1 MASFLDAI
9 SGLSFSV
16 ATIKVVGLAL
26 FVLAAAV
33 ALALLARRSRLMMP
47 GRQRLLL
54 VAVTLVTLVLLAVSV
69 AGLSYTKQEKKLG
82 VVLLVD
88 GSASIPDGEFDR
100 ARQWVAQAYGLAKTE
115 FVRTIVFGRDPEV
128 LPNAAAGAPAIER
141 PEQQPGSHLER
152 ALHAA
157 IDLFPE
163 NITRRAV
170 LLSDGNQ
177 TAGDLAAEASLAAA
191 HGVELSTV
199 MLDTRDDRD
208 LYIESIDIPAA
219 ARPGERVKVGVV
231 VVANFAAAARL
242 NITQGGKSVF
252 NETVNIAPG
261 RNAFE
266 AESTVSGVN
275 AATFSAQIDAAD
287 DQHPDNNRLAATI
300 RIAARP
306 SVILFGDNVDADL
319 ALVEALN
326 DAGLS
331 VNVAAAD
338 KIPTSL
344 GSLLGYDEVILSDL
358 KYKQLSDRQQQTLLD
373 YAKTG
378 GGGVL
383 VIGGPNSGDLGKKK
397 EKLPIKRMMPVV
409 FKEKKKT
416 EPNPVTLILV
426 IDKSASMARQRKFA
440 MAIQAAADTID
451 LLNERSR
458 LGVILFDDFPRW
470 AIPLQKV
477 GKEENKEKLKQR
489 LRSFGVDGG
498 TSIYPAVSEAYKK
511 LKDDKAKVKH
521 IILLSDGISITTF
534 DQWGHVIQWMASKK
548 ITISTVAL
556 GQESDRKHLH
566 KIAEVGRGRFYYTED
581 FTQIPR
587 IFLEETKTIAK
598 TNVVEKKIKPTLLK
612 KGDLLDGLNLQTIP
626 EIVGYNSSEPKPTS
640 EVFVTA
646 DRNEPLLVRWRYGLG
661 RVSVLATDSGGRWAT
676 GWRNWNQY
684 GPLMTKL
691 VRGTLADLALRN
703 YRITAD
709 AEDDQARLAVD
720 VTDQYGN
727 FINDLNLVVHVAR
740 PAGGE
745 DDGPLEVP
753 LSQVR
758 AGGYEGT
765 FTVGSFGTHS
775 LRVEPQG
782 GALARAQGI
791 GQVHLTPPR
800 EFVATQPDRALLSK
814 VATIGRGKFNPQ
826 PQDIFVEPEME
837 YPQRQAL
844 WNYLLYVALGMML
857 VAIIIRRS

>member
-9 SGLSFSV
+9 SGLSFSA
-16 ATIKVVGLAL
+16 ATIKVVGLVL
-26 FVLAAAV
+26 FLHVAGAV
-33 ALALLARRSRLMMP
+33 MIYLARNSRLMMP
-47 GRQRLLL
+47 GRRRLLL
-54 VAVTLVTLVLLAVSV
+54 VAVTLVTLTLLAV
-69 AGLSYTKQEKKLG
+69 AAAELTYTKQEKKLG
-82 VVLLVD
+82 VVMLVD
-88 GSASIPDGEFDR
+88 GSASIPDAEFDR
-100 ARQWVAQAYGLAKTE
+100 ARRWVEQAYSLAQDE
-115 FVRTIVFGRDPEV
+115 FVRTIVFGRDPQM
-128 LPNAAAGAPAIER
+128 LTNTDAGAPPIER
-141 PEQQPGSHLER
+141 PAQKPGSHLDR

-170 LLSDGNQ
+170 LLTDGNQ
-177 TAGDLAAEASLAAA
+177 TAGDLAAEASLAAV
-191 HGVELSTV
+191 HGIELSTL

-208 LYIESIDIPAA
+208 LYVESIHIPAA

-231 VVANFAAAARL
+231 VVSNFATAARL
-242 NITQGGKSVF
+242 RITQGGKAVF
-252 NETVNIAPG
+252 NETVNILPG

-275 AATFSAQIDAAD
+275 AATFAAQVDAAD
-287 DQHPDNNRLAATI
+287 DQHPDNNRLAATL
-300 RIAARP
+300 RISARP
-306 SVILFGDNVDADL
+306 RVVLFGDNVDADL

-326 DAGLS
+326 NAGLS
-331 VNVAAAD
+331 VKVATGN
-338 KIPTSL
+338 KIPASI
-344 GSLLGYDEVILSDL
+344 GPLLGFDEVILSDI
-358 KYKQLSDRQQQTLLD
+358 KYKRLSNRQQEALLE

-397 EKLPIKRMMPVV
+397 EKLPIKRMMPVI

-440 MAIQAAADTID
+440 MAVQAASDTID

-477 GKEENKEKLKQR
+477 GTEENKEKMKQR

-511 LKDDKAKVKH
+511 LKKDKAKVKH

-534 DQWGHVIQWMASKK
+534 DQWGHVVQWMASKK

-556 GQESDRKHLH
+556 GQESDRKHLR

-581 FTQIPR
+581 FMQIPR

-598 TNVVEKKIKPTLLK
+598 TNIVEKKIRPTLLK
-612 KGDLLDGLNLQTIP
+612 KGDLLEGLNLQRIP
-626 EIVGYNSSEPKPTS
+626 DLAGYNSALPKPTS
-640 EVFVTA
+640 EVFMTA
-646 DRNEPLLVRWRYGLG
+646 DRNEPLLVRWRFGLG
-661 RVSVLATDSGGRWAT
+661 RVSVLATDSGGKWAT
-676 GWRNWNQY
+676 KWRNWNQY

-709 AEDDQARLAVD
+709 TDDEKARLAVD

-727 FINDLNLVVHVAR
+727 FVNDLDLIVRVTR
-740 PAGGE
+740 PEA
-745 DDGPLEVP
+745 DDGEKPLEVP

-765 FTVGSFGTHS
+765 FTVKSFGTHA
-775 LRVEPQG
+775 LRVAPQS
-782 GALARAQGI
+782 GALARAQGV

-800 EFVATQPDRALLSK
+800 EFVATRPDRALLSK
-814 VATIGRGKFNPQ
+814 VAAIGRGKFNPQ
-826 PQDIFVEPEME
+826 PRDLFAEPEME
-837 YPQRQAL
+837 YPQRKAL

-857 VAIIIRRS
+857 VAVIIRRS